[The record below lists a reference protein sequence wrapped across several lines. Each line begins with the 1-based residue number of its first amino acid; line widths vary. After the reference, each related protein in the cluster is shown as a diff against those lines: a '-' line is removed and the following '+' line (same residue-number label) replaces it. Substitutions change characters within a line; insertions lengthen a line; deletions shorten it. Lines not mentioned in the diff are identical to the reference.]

1 MTNPEVPDSWVHL
14 STALAGRREWRY
26 ALGIL
31 LISTLV
37 FVLALPFSRT
47 PLAELPAF
55 VPVYV
60 TALVICDLIT
70 AVLLLAQFRALRSP
84 GLLVIAGG
92 YLFTATITAAY
103 ALIFPGLFATRWL
116 LGSGPQTSSAM
127 FMGWHAGFPLAVIA
141 YAILKRGD
149 RQLGGTALRPIYAM
163 VGVVLALVVAWT
175 AFATAGNG
183 LLPMFLDGN
192 RTTGIGHAVLLTIWL
207 LSMVALLT
215 LWRSRPHVVLDV
227 WLMVVMCVWLFDLAL
242 AAVLNTGR
250 YDLGWY
256 AGRAYGLLSAGFLLV
271 LLLSENAG
279 QYARL
284 VRLSSELAEVNDKLL
299 QLSLHDGLT
308 ELANRRRFDEFLAE
322 QLAVAARHG
331 RPLALLLIDV
341 DHFKAYNDHYGH
353 LAGDECL
360 KRVAAVLRDC
370 CRRPGDLA
378 ARYGGE
384 EFTLILPDTDQA
396 GAARLAEAARSA
408 VAGLGIEHAG
418 IGAGPRLSVS
428 IGAAASAATSAPSA
442 HQLISAADEAL
453 YRAKDLGR
461 NQVCCGAVVHA
472 SEATLRA
479 STPAQSP

>member
-1 MTNPEVPDSWVHL
+1 MPKKNPEIRDSWGHL
-14 STALAGRREWRY
+14 STAPAGRREWRY

-31 LISTLV
+31 LVSTLV

-47 PLAELPAF
+47 PLAQLPAF

-60 TALVICDLIT
+60 TALVLCDLIT
-70 AVLLLAQFRALRSP
+70 AVLLLGQFRALRSP
-84 GLLVIAGG
+84 ALLVLAGG

-103 ALIFPGLFATRWL
+103 ALIFPGLFAARWL
-116 LGSGPQTSSAM
+116 FGAGPQTSSAM
-127 FMGWHAGFPLAVIA
+127 FMGWHTGFPLAVIA
-141 YAILKRGD
+141 YARLKRRD
-149 RQLGGTALRPIYAM
+149 RVLGGKARRPIHAM
-163 VGVVLALVVAWT
+163 VVVVLALVVAWT
-175 AFATAGNG
+175 TFATAGHA
-183 LLPMFLDGN
+183 LLPVFLDGN
-192 RTTGIGHAVLLTIWL
+192 RTTDIGHATLLAIWL
-207 LSMVALLT
+207 LSLGALLT
-215 LWRSRPHVVLDV
+215 LWRGRPHVVLDV

-284 VRLSSELAEVNDKLL
+284 VRLSSELAAVNDKLL

-322 QLAVAARHG
+322 QLAVSARH
-331 RPLALLLIDV
+331 RLPLALLLIDV

-353 LAGDECL
+353 PAGDECL
-360 KRVAAVLRDC
+360 KRVAAALSGC
-370 CRRPGDLA
+370 CRRPADLA

-384 EFTLILPDTDQA
+384 EFALILPDTNQA
-396 GAARLAEAARSA
+396 GAAKLAEAARAA
-408 VAGLGIEHAG
+408 VEGLGIEHARSS
-418 IGAGPRLSVS
+418 AGPRLSVS
-428 IGAAASAATSAPSA
+428 IGVAALAVMSEPSA
-442 HQLISAADEAL
+442 KQLIAAADEAL

-461 NQVCCGAVVHA
+461 NQVSCGL
-472 SEATLRA
+472 SEN
-479 STPAQSP
+479 PAAPVSLAG